1 MSEAEDVALLNA
13 VPAGTEVQPGR
24 APVRTAAPSAPGKR
38 KHAQVL
44 DAIYHAA
51 IGEFA
56 SEGPARASAQA
67 IADKAGLSKAQLY
80 YYIESKEGLYR
91 QVLKDIVDDLIGGC
105 DFSRGACEPRRVLV
119 ELIHRKMVFSFEH
132 PLRARILAAEVLRG
146 APVLRTMTDTSRQ
159 RTHQVAMM
167 IQDWINNDLMAP
179 ADPMVFL
186 LHLCAVTQFYADHAA
201 QATFK
206 GSVPQ
211 GDDRRQLIAQVTE
224 LVLKYAGV
232 R

>member
-1 MSEAEDVALLNA
+1 MSETEDVAFLSA
-13 VPAGTEVQPGR
+13 VPPGSEVQAGR
-24 APVRTAAPSAPGKR
+24 APVQMAAPSSPGKR

-51 IGEFA
+51 IREFA
-56 SEGPARASAQA
+56 SEGLERASAQA
-67 IADKAGLSKAQLY
+67 IASTAGLSKAQLY

-119 ELIHRKMVFSFEH
+119 ELIHRKMLFSFEH

-159 RTHQVAMM
+159 RTHQAAMM
-167 IQDWINNDLMAP
+167 IQDWINNGLMAQ

-186 LHLCAVTQFYADHAA
+186 VHLCAVTQFYADHAA
-201 QATFK
+201 QVTYQ
-206 GSVPQ
+206 GSLPES
-211 GDDRRQLIAQVTE
+211 DDRHQLIAQVTE
-224 LVLKYAGV
+224 LLLKAAGV